1 MQGLEG
7 IYVIV
12 STPFDER
19 GRLDEESF
27 ATLLDA
33 TVRAGV
39 QGVTILGVA
48 GEAQRL
54 SDAERDRLLA
64 RAMEAIAG
72 RIPVVVGVSHDGT
85 DVTVERTQ
93 AARAAGAAG
102 VMVAPPT
109 FAKVGKGLIEHYR
122 RIGAAGGLP
131 IVLQDYPAVNGVS
144 MSPQFMAELCAA
156 VPEVVTIK
164 LEDAPTAS
172 RMRQTGGLLEQGG
185 ALIHQGR
192 RVTFQGGLS
201 GVYLLDELRAG
212 ASGSMTGFPYPEV
225 LLDIWQ
231 AFRAGDEAT
240 AAATYYRHLPLMLLD
255 GQPGLGVA
263 TRKEILVRRGLIRH
277 ATVRQP
283 GLPLDDRARRDLHTL
298 LDRLE
303 LAHYDE
309 ASRSERLNV

>member
-64 RAMEAIAG
+64 RALEAVAG

-93 AARAAGAAG
+93 AAKAAGAAG

-109 FAKVGKGLIEHYR
+109 FSKVGRGLIEHYR
-122 RIGAAGGLP
+122 RLGAEGGLP

-164 LEDAPTAS
+164 LEDAPTGS
-172 RMRQTGGLLEQGG
+172 RMRQTAALLEQGPARG
-185 ALIHQGR
+185 

-225 LLDIWQ
+225 LLEIWQ
-231 AFRAGDEAT
+231 AYRSGDEAT
-240 AAATYYRHLPLMLLD
+240 AATSYYRHLPLMLLD

-309 ASRSERLNV
+309 ASRSERRNV

>member
-1 MQGLEG
+1 
-7 IYVIV
+7 
-12 STPFDER
+12 
-19 GRLDEESF
+19 
-27 ATLLDA
+27 
-33 TVRAGV
+33 
-39 QGVTILGVA
+39 
-48 GEAQRL
+48 
-54 SDAERDRLLA
+54 
-64 RAMEAIAG
+64 MEAVAG

-85 DVTVERTQ
+85 DVTIERTQ
-93 AARAAGAAG
+93 AAKAAGAAG
-102 VMVAPPT
+102 VMVAPPS
-109 FAKVGKGLIEHYR
+109 FSKVGRGLIEHYR
-122 RIGAAGGLP
+122 RLGAEGGLP

-156 VPEVVTIK
+156 VPEIITIK

-172 RMRQTGGLLEQGG
+172 RMRQTGALVNQGPTSS
-185 ALIHQGR
+185 QGPA

-225 LLDIWQ
+225 LLEIWQ
-231 AFRAGDEAT
+231 AYRSGDEAT
-240 AAATYYRHLPLMLLD
+240 AAASYYRHLPLMLLD

-298 LDRLE
+298 LDTLDVAR
-303 LAHYDE
+303 YDARVGSKVE
-309 ASRSERLNV
+309 G